1 MILRIPQCFK
11 VLHLPLV
18 LLGIVHHYLYLQ
30 QKTEFYNLAKRN
42 LSQVWNVADP
52 HPDWVQ
58 RGLYRAKREKI
69 IFTC

>member
-30 QKTEFYNLAKRN
+30 QKDDGLLKLGTKNLQQ
-42 LSQVWNVADP
+42 L
-52 HPDWVQ
+52 
-58 RGLYRAKREKI
+58 
-69 IFTC
+69 F